1 MEIRNGTASE
11 IKEFDLYNEDND
23 GDEILVAVENGIIVA
38 YVQFTDEIL
47 YFIESDL
54 KGAGSALISEL
65 KDRLDHI
72 VAWNVEKTAKGFY
85 EKMGFEKTGSNGYMG
100 QFNMEW
106 WAD

>member
-47 YFIESDL
+47 YFIESNL

-72 VAWNVEKTAKGFY
+72 VAWNVEKTAQGFY

-106 WAD
+106 WTD